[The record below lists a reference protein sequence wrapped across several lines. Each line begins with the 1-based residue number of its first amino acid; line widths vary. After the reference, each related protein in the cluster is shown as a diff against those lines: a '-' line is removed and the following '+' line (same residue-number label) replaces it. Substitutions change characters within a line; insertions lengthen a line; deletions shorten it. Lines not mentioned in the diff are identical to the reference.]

1 MQRPTAILTRFELLP
16 VRATSRTV
24 WLFVRLWTDEGVSGI
39 GEASDAFGFAGTSA
53 DEIER
58 MRVELGGFFD
68 LINGGSPLDI
78 DSFRDRGMSRARS
91 GDLVSATAFSS
102 IEQALWDL
110 SGKLRGVPTY
120 ELLGGGLRKRLE
132 VYANINRASL
142 PRTPQGFANTAR
154 RAVDEG
160 FQAVKLAPFDGF
172 PTSGSAEEIA
182 AAVDLGVESIGAVHA
197 AVGEDVAVLVDCHS
211 FFDVALA
218 DDVAK
223 RIEPYD
229 IAWYEE
235 PVAPERVATTKEIA
249 DRVIQPIAGGEL
261 LFGVEGFE
269 PLCESGAVDVI
280 MPDVKH
286 CGGLQELMRIA
297 EMAHANRVAVAP
309 HNPSGPVSTAASV
322 AVSAAIGN
330 FKSLELQWGEVDW
343 RSEVMAPPERFVD
356 GTISV
361 PDRPGFGVELN
372 DWVVAARRA

>member
-1 MQRPTAILTRFELLP
+1 MQQPTAVLTRFELLP

-53 DEIER
+53 AEIER
-58 MRVELGGFFD
+58 MRTELATFFESVA
-68 LINGGSPLDI
+68 GRSPLDI
-78 DSFRDRGMSRARS
+78 DYYREQGLERARS
-91 GDLVSATAFSS
+91 GGLVTATAFSS

-110 SGKLRGVPTY
+110 SGKLRGVPAY
-120 ELLGGGLRKRLE
+120 ELLGGGIRNKLE

-142 PRTPQGFANTAR
+142 PRTPEGFANTAR
-154 RAVDEG
+154 RAAAEG

-172 PTSGSAEEIA
+172 PTAGTPGEIA
-182 AAVDLGVESIGAVHA
+182 AAVDLGIESIGAVRT
-197 AVGEDVAVLVDCHS
+197 AVGKDVAVLVDCHS
-211 FFDVALA
+211 FFDVELA
-218 DDVAK
+218 DDVA
-223 RIEPYD
+223 RRLEPFD

-235 PVAPERVATTKEIA
+235 PVAPDRVATTREIA
-249 DRVIQPIAGGEL
+249 DRVIQPLAGGEL

-269 PLCESGAVDVI
+269 PLCKSGAVDVI

-286 CGGLQELMRIA
+286 CGGLQELMLIA
-297 EMAHANRVAVAP
+297 QMAHANRVAVAP

-343 RSEVMAPPERFVD
+343 RPSVMAPAELFVD
-356 GTISV
+356 GTIGV

-372 DWVVAARRA
+372 DAVVAAHSA

>member
-24 WLFVRLWTDEGVSGI
+24 WLFVRLWTDEGISGI

-53 DEIER
+53 EEIER

-78 DSFRDRGMSRARS
+78 DSFRDQGMSRARS
-91 GDLVSATAFSS
+91 GGLVSATAFSS

-120 ELLGGGLRKRLE
+120 ELLGGGLRKRLD

-154 RAVDEG
+154 RAADEG

-182 AAVDLGVESIGAVHA
+182 AAVNLGIESIAAVRA
-197 AVGEDVAVLVDCHS
+197 AVGEDVAILVDCHS
-211 FFDVALA
+211 FFDVDLA
-218 DDVAK
+218 EDVAK
-223 RIEPYD
+223 RIEPYE

-269 PLCESGAVDVI
+269 PLCKSGAVDVI

-286 CGGLQELMRIA
+286 CGGLQELMHIA

-330 FKSLELQWGEVDW
+330 FKSLEFQWGEVDW
-343 RSEVMAPPERFVD
+343 RSDVMAPPEQFID

-372 DWVVAARRA
+372 DRVVAEHRA